1 MIMIEEEH
9 FQSSNNCCICEK
21 LVDDDNQKVRN
32 HCHVTGKF
40 IGAAHWVCNKSSV
53 N

>member
-1 MIMIEEEH
+1 MIEEEH

-21 LVDDDNQKVRN
+21 LVDDDNEKVRA
-32 HCHVTGKF
+32 HFHVTGKF
-40 IGAAHWVCNKSSV
+40 IGAAHWSCNKFSV